1 MEDGLLYLTRADVAA
16 LDVPMAA
23 IIEAVQAAF
32 VEKGAGRVEMP
43 PKPGVHPGPREADN
57 FIHAMPASI
66 PALRS
71 VGVKWVSG
79 YPGNE
84 ARGLPYINGLIILN
98 DPDTG
103 VPTAVMDCTWITAKR
118 TAAASAVS
126 ARSLARPDSA
136 VLGILGCGV
145 QGRSHVE
152 ALTIVLPGI
161 RRVLAYD
168 IDPTRARAFAG
179 EIEQRHGI
187 QVRVA
192 PEPREAVRGADVV
205 VTAGPILRVPHATIK
220 AGWLEPGSF
229 ASAVDFDSY
238 FDGAALAEV
247 DRLTTDDLAQF
258 LHFREMGYFQFITAA
273 PGELADLVA
282 GRLPGRQS
290 AGERTMAINLGLAL
304 EDMAVAPLVYAKARE
319 TGAGRRLPL

>member
-1 MEDGLLYLTRADVAA
+1 MEGRLLYLTQADVAA

-23 IIEAVQAAF
+23 IIDAVHAAF
-32 VEKGAGRVEMP
+32 LEKGAGRVEMP
-43 PKPGVHPGPREADN
+43 PKPGVHPGAPEADN
-57 FIHAMPASI
+57 FIHAMPAYI

-79 YPGNE
+79 YPDNV
-84 ARGLPYINGLIILN
+84 AHGLPYINGLIILN

-126 ARSLARPDSA
+126 ARYLARPDSA
-136 VLGILGCGV
+136 VLGVLGCGV

-161 RRVLAYD
+161 KRVVAYD
-168 IDPTRARAFAG
+168 VDLKRAQAFAD
-179 EIEQRHGI
+179 EIEQHYGI
-187 QVRVA
+187 QARAV

-205 VTAGPILRVPHATIK
+205 VTAGPVLRVPHATIK
-220 AGWLEPGSF
+220 AGWLEPGTF

-238 FDGAALAEV
+238 FDGAALHECAKF
-247 DRLTTDDLAQF
+247 TTDDLAQL
-258 LHFREMGYFQFITAA
+258 LHFRDMGYFQSVPAVYA
-273 PGELADLVA
+273 ELADLVA
-282 GRLPGRQS
+282 GRVPGRQS
-290 AGERTMAINLGLAL
+290 AEERTMALNLGIAL
-304 EDMAVAPLVYAKARE
+304 EDMAVAPLVYAKAQE
-319 TGAGRRLPL
+319 AGVGRWLPL